1 MLTLDQIEHY
11 KTQGFLVLNNFVSTE
26 ECRTMRERAAALV
39 ANSDP
44 IVDPRCIFDSKSKS
58 KRMVSYSYF
67 LESTNKISLF
77 FEASAVDSSGKM
89 LMDKHRAIMKIG
101 HALHDYDP
109 VFEKYSH
116 APRMH
121 ELARG
126 LGYKKPLIAQSR
138 YFFKPSE
145 FGAAIPPHQD
155 SDMLY
160 TEPLSCSTLWLAL
173 EHTTTG
179 NGCLWVSP
187 RSHKAGLRYRFVRD
201 HLNGIDNRISL
212 GNFDPIEESSYVPL
226 EVDEGTAI
234 LMSGELFHKS
244 NRNMATHTR
253 QAFGLHLIEGDVT
266 HNYPSEN
273 WLQRPGGFGELRHLG

>member
-1 MLTLDQIEHY
+1 MLTSDEIKHY
-11 KTQGFLVLNNFVSTE
+11 KTQGFLVLDNLASPA
-26 ECRTMRERAAALV
+26 ECHAMRERAALLV
-39 ANSDP
+39 TNSEP
-44 IVDPRCIFDSKSKS
+44 IVDPRCIFDSKAKG

-67 LESTNKISLF
+67 LESTNKVSLF
-77 FEASAVDSSGKM
+77 FEASAVDSNGRI

-121 ELARG
+121 EIARG

-145 FGAAIPPHQD
+145 FGAGIPPHQD

-160 TEPLSCSTLWLAL
+160 TDPLSCSTIWLAL
-173 EHTTTG
+173 ENTTTE
-179 NGCLWVSP
+179 NGCIWVSP
-187 RSHKAGLRYRFVRD
+187 GSHKTGLRYRFIRD
-201 HLNGIDNRISL
+201 HINGIDDRISL
-212 GNFDPIEESSYVPL
+212 GNFEPIEASSYIPL
-226 EVDEGTAI
+226 EVKEGTAI

-244 NRNMATHTR
+244 NRNISTRTR
-253 QAFGLHLIEGDVT
+253 QAYGFHFIEGAVT
-266 HNYPSEN
+266 HKYPSDN